1 MRAARRFVAAGPQK
15 HGGPETRVARIAC
28 GTPIFDR
35 RTGKTRQIRNPGP
48 PDCVRHAESWP
59 PDRKNAADLEPG
71 SPGLRAARRFFGTG
85 PQKHG
90 RSEARIARVACG
102 TPVLPRG
109 AGPRGAGPAPAE
121 GRRRFPPRKPGSGVY
136 FGGAFSWFVLP
147 WLPGAPPR
155 RLRTTIVPGFYAP
168 GRQNRR
174 AARKLGDLALGCA
187 VILRSGGAKT
197 ACRPRNGRPGP
208 PADR

>member
-1 MRAARRFVAAGPQK
+1 MRAARRFLAAGPQK
-15 HGGPETRVARIAC
+15 HGRSETRAARTARV
-28 GTPIFDR
+28 TPIFDR

-90 RSEARIARVACG
+90 RPEARIARVACG
-102 TPVLPRG
+102 TPVLPWG
-109 AGPRGAGPAPAE
+109 AGPRGAGPGPAE
-121 GRRRFPPRKPGSGVY
+121 GRRRFPPPKPGSGVY

-147 WLPGAPPR
+147 WLPGGPPR
-155 RLRTTIVPGFYAP
+155 CLRTTIVPGFYGP
-168 GRQNRR
+168 GRQKRR
-174 AARKLGDLALGCA
+174 AARKPDDLSLECA
-187 VILRSGGAKT
+187 AFLRSRGAKT
-197 ACRPRNGRPGP
+197 GCRP
-208 PADR
+208 